1 MPITDDSV
9 VPGSTAARPPV
20 TPWPPAT
27 PGGQA
32 GPGAPA
38 GPDTGRLPP
47 WMPPPDQGPGGPGGT
62 RRGSDGPG
70 RRPPVG
76 IGRLLAIGLLAV
88 ALVGAGV
95 GIGELRDDQAASA
108 QAGIPP
114 TVAAPGPVRAE
125 ASGDEP
131 VEAVAKALAPAVVQL
146 ETGDGLGSG
155 VIYDGAGYILTAAH
169 VVSGVDQVNVR
180 MADGTR
186 LTGKV
191 VGADEASDIAVVK
204 VSTSKKL
211 PTATLA
217 VGVAPQVGQLAV
229 AIGSPF
235 GLEQTVTSGIVS
247 AVNRTLVNPDGQT
260 ISNVLQTDAPIN
272 PGNSGGAL
280 ADREGRVIGINS
292 AIRASS
298 GGGNVGV
305 GFAVPIDTAARVAEA
320 IVRGQP
326 VRTGYLGITGS
337 DAPDG
342 AGAVVGSIE
351 SGSPAASAG
360 LRIGDR
366 ITRFDAQPVTG
377 MADVIARV
385 RAAAP
390 GSSVTLEIVRDGQV
404 KQIPLRLTTR

>member
-47 WMPPPDQGPGGPGGT
+47 WMPPPDQGPGGT

-95 GIGELRDDQAASA
+95 GIGELRDDRAASA

-146 ETGDGLGSG
+146 ETNNGLGSG

-191 VGADEASDIAVVK
+191 VGADTNSDIAVVK

-260 ISNVLQTDAPIN
+260 VSNVLQTDAPIN

-404 KQIPLRLTTR
+404 KQIRLQLTTR

>member
-1 MPITDDSV
+1 
-9 VPGSTAARPPV
+9 
-20 TPWPPAT
+20 
-27 PGGQA
+27 
-32 GPGAPA
+32 
-38 GPDTGRLPP
+38 
-47 WMPPPDQGPGGPGGT
+47 
-62 RRGSDGPG
+62 
-70 RRPPVG
+70 
-76 IGRLLAIGLLAV
+76 
-88 ALVGAGV
+88 
-95 GIGELRDDQAASA
+95 
-108 QAGIPP
+108 
-114 TVAAPGPVRAE
+114 
-125 ASGDEP
+125 
-131 VEAVAKALAPAVVQL
+131 
-146 ETGDGLGSG
+146 
-155 VIYDGAGYILTAAH
+155 
-169 VVSGVDQVNVR
+169 VDQVTVR

-186 LTGKV
+186 LIGKV
-191 VGADEASDIAVVK
+191 VGADQASDIAVVK
-204 VSTSKKL
+204 VSTSRKL

-260 ISNVLQTDAPIN
+260 VSNVLQTDAPIN

-292 AIRASS
+292 AIRSS

-342 AGAVVGSIE
+342 AGAVVGSVE
-351 SGSPAASAG
+351 PGSPAASAG
-360 LRIGDR
+360 LRVGDR
-366 ITRFDAQPVTG
+366 VTRFDAQPVTG

-390 GSSVTLEIVRDGQV
+390 GSSVTLEIVRDGQG
-404 KQIPLRLTTR
+404 KQVRIRLTTR

>member
-1 MPITDDSV
+1 
-9 VPGSTAARPPV
+9 
-20 TPWPPAT
+20 
-27 PGGQA
+27 
-32 GPGAPA
+32 
-38 GPDTGRLPP
+38 
-47 WMPPPDQGPGGPGGT
+47 
-62 RRGSDGPG
+62 
-70 RRPPVG
+70 
-76 IGRLLAIGLLAV
+76 
-88 ALVGAGV
+88 
-95 GIGELRDDQAASA
+95 
-108 QAGIPP
+108 
-114 TVAAPGPVRAE
+114 
-125 ASGDEP
+125 
-131 VEAVAKALAPAVVQL
+131 
-146 ETGDGLGSG
+146 
-155 VIYDGAGYILTAAH
+155 
-169 VVSGVDQVNVR
+169 
-180 MADGTR
+180 
-186 LTGKV
+186 
-191 VGADEASDIAVVK
+191 
-204 VSTSKKL
+204 
-211 PTATLA
+211 
-217 VGVAPQVGQLAV
+217 VAPQVGQLAV

-260 ISNVLQTDAPIN
+260 VSNVLQTDAPIN

-404 KQIPLRLTTR
+404 KQIRLRLTTR